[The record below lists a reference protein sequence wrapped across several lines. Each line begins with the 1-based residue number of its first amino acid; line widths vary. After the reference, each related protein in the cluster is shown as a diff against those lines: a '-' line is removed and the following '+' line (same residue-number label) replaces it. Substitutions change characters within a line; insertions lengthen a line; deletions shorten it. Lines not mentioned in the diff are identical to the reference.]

1 MAALLHDVL
10 VALGIVVA
18 FNALGWV
25 NCELDLAMIAAFL
38 TIIGYSINDTIV
50 IFDRV
55 RENLKDQERLGD
67 TKMSFADIVNKSI
80 NQTLARTILT
90 SCTTLFVVVA
100 QFVVNK
106 GSGSALEGLAFA
118 LMIGVLTGTYS
129 TIFIASPV
137 VVWLRNREQPG
148 SSTITVEPE
157 TAGPDQSMPA
167 AVS

>member
-1 MAALLHDVL
+1 MSLFPLRMLWKA
-10 VALGIVVA
+10 I
-18 FNALGWV
+18 
-25 NCELDLAMIAAFL
+25 
-38 TIIGYSINDTIV
+38 
-50 IFDRV
+50 
-55 RENLKDQERLGD
+55 REPSGD
-67 TKMSFADIVNKSI
+67 HVGCV
-80 NQTLARTILT
+80 

-137 VVWLRNREQPG
+137 VMWLRNREKPG

-157 TAGPDQSMPA
+157 TAGPDQSLPA
-167 AVS
+167 AAS